1 MWKKLWVAP
10 LLAGA
15 ALTANTSQA
24 FCLFNC
30 DYTKTKYPV
39 VFAPGVLGFDKLFGF
54 VDYWYGVPG
63 ALRDGGGTVYI
74 TSASALNSS
83 EVRGEQMLKQVQD
96 ILTISGAQKI
106 NIIAHSHGGFS
117 ARYVNTMLPGR
128 VASITTMAS
137 PAKGSP
143 VADVVRG
150 AVKPGSMTESVLTSI
165 ADSFA
170 RLVTYFAGNNYPES
184 SLGLLGSVTTQAA
197 ADFAKRHPD
206 GVPTTACGEGDYSK
220 NGVRFYSMSGIKS
233 FTNVL
238 DPLDYMFAVTGLAF
252 NGTADA
258 QNDGFIG
265 RCSSH
270 FGKVIRDDYPWNHP
284 DEINHTLAIRGLFT
298 PSAVDVYR
306 QHVNRLK
313 TAGL

>member
-1 MWKKLWVAP
+1 MWKKLLATT
-10 LLAGA
+10 LLTGAGI
-15 ALTANTSQA
+15 TANTSQA

-39 VFAPGVLGFDKLFGF
+39 VFAPGVLGFDKLFGV
-54 VDYWYGVPG
+54 VDYWYGIPG
-63 ALRDGGGTVYI
+63 ALRSGGAKVYI

-83 EVRGEQMLKQVQD
+83 EVRGEQMLEQVED
-96 ILTISGAQKI
+96 ILAISGAQKI
-106 NIIAHSHGGFS
+106 NIVAHSHGGFS
-117 ARYVNTMLPGR
+117 ARYVNTLLPGR

-143 VADVVRG
+143 VADLVRG
-150 AVKPGSMTESVLTSI
+150 TAQPDSVTETVLASV
-165 ADSFA
+165 ADAFA
-170 RLVTYFAGNNYPES
+170 NLVTYLAGNNYPES

-206 GVPTTACGEGDYSK
+206 GVPVTACGEGDYSK
-220 NGVRFYSMSGIKS
+220 NGVRFYSMSGVKT
-233 FTNVL
+233 FTNAL
-238 DPLDYMFAVTGLAF
+238 DPLDYMFALTGLAF
-252 NGTADA
+252 TGTADP

-298 PSAVDVYR
+298 PDPVDVYR